1 MDLSYIEF
9 SYKDI
14 KEYIPWSWQEIQYA
28 VNQNIISS
36 ENVIEHAIKVLD
48 EGILGYDIVL
58 ELAILDKDEDIS
70 PFLKKLTMLE
80 KLEDEEYI
88 KAKWLYAVLW
98 SLYQKRNS
106 YEDALEMVERI
117 YSDFDYPQN
126 IASLIRYMPS
136 EEGDLGSREL
146 NAELLYKKWERYLNA
161 EGLKYK

>member
-14 KEYIPWSWQEIQYA
+14 KEHIIWSWQEIQYA

-36 ENVIEHAIKVLD
+36 ENVIEHAIKILN

-58 ELAILDKDEDIS
+58 QLAILDDDEDIS
-70 PFLKKLTMLE
+70 PYLRQLTMLE
-80 KLEDEEYI
+80 KVEDEEHI
-88 KAKWLYAVLW
+88 KAKWLYAILW
-98 SLYQKRNS
+98 SLYQRRNN

-126 IASLIRYMPS
+126 IVSIIRYMPS
-136 EEGDLGSREL
+136 EEGDLSGREF
-146 NAELLYKKWERYLNA
+146 NEELLYKKWESYLNT
-161 EGLKYK
+161 EELKYK